1 MLLDNYTLT
10 KFIGKGTF
18 GEVYLT
24 KKQGSDFLYATKR
37 MSVKFVE
44 DPKYIKYFNNEISI
58 LRKLYH
64 KNIIKLEELKKTT
77 NHYYVIMEYC
87 NGGTLTEC
95 LEKYKS
101 LYRRPFTEEIVQHIM
116 RQVVDAVNY
125 MHDLKIIHRDLKLEN
140 ILVKFENE
148 IDKNQMNLMK
158 AEIKIIDFG
167 FAAYKEQT
175 GLLKTAIG
183 SPMNM
188 DPLILAKF
196 NSGGAV
202 NKELG
207 YDEKADIWSLG
218 TLCYQMLIGECA
230 FNAYNMKELLLKVEE
245 GTYKVPTNLSK
256 EVVSFLNA
264 MLQYKPEKRLSAR
277 QLIKHAFLIK
287 NINDFTRIN
296 VNKVSNK
303 VYNGELKIN
312 IKDNQTI
319 WSIFNED
326 DQSKL
331 NKIPGEFFPCETPI
345 TESQYLEDVN
355 KNGNNDMITKEPF
368 NLDKIT
374 ISKQFT
380 QATSIPIE
388 GFNGQS
394 NSTPIPSSENV
405 QNNIIGKNNE
415 ELLRT
420 PSKNLITGFQ
430 NNNFQ
435 NPNLQ
440 KPQLLGQNCLQIN
453 GNNMNTVE
461 KQLNNGQIVRPQIA
475 KGPQFQPQMGQN
487 GQIQNQMNLIPKT
500 PIKAMAPNNINQ
512 VNPKTN
518 QHPRNLPQG
527 LLQQPNGPLLNKILP
542 IAPNQ
547 LQFNI
552 IPPNQ
557 ITQNQ
562 ILAKNQSNKIPINQ
576 KPQMNKA
583 IINQINNIPN
593 IPQKLIGM
601 NKKQPI
607 AGNKLQQQD
616 NQIRKVITFQQKN
629 TIQNPINPLQVQI
642 NQAGQ
647 IIQPNKINQP
657 VLYNNLQN
665 KNQIIQPQFNINP
678 QKNIPG
684 LILKTDS
691 NKINQVKPLLPIN
704 NKIGIANGNN
714 GMIHNRAFN
723 NRNVSPI
730 IGKLPNNNNILLPKP
745 IQRNGISP
753 NRIIMKPTFPPM
765 GRPAIIINPF

>member
-24 KKQGSDFLYATKR
+24 KKQGSNFLYATKR
-37 MSVKFVE
+37 MDVKFVE

-58 LRKLYH
+58 LRRLYH

-95 LEKYKS
+95 LEKYKR

-116 RQVVDAVNY
+116 RQVVDAINY
-125 MHDLKIIHRDLKLEN
+125 IHDLKIIHRDLKLDN

-148 IDKNQMNLMK
+148 SDKNQMNLLN

-196 NSGGAV
+196 NSGGTV

-218 TLCYQMLIGECA
+218 TLCYQMLIGDCA

-296 VNKVSNK
+296 VNQISNK

-312 IKDNQTI
+312 IKENQTI

-326 DQSKL
+326 DEIKL
-331 NKIPGEFFPCETPI
+331 NKIPGDLFPSQTPI
-345 TESQYLEDVN
+345 SESQYLEDIN
-355 KNGNNDMITKEPF
+355 KNDNNDMISKEPF

-380 QATSIPIE
+380 EANSLPIQ
-388 GFNGQS
+388 GLNGIS
-394 NSTPIPSSENV
+394 NSTPIPGLENK
-405 QNNIIGKNNE
+405 QNNNTGKNNE
-415 ELLRT
+415 ELLKT
-420 PSKNLITGFQ
+420 PTKKLVTGFQ

-435 NPNLQ
+435 NPNFQ
-440 KPQLLGQNCLQIN
+440 APQLLGQNGMQIN
-453 GNNMNTVE
+453 GNNMNAVE
-461 KQLNNGQIVRPQIA
+461 KQLNNGQIIKAQVA
-475 KGPQFQPQMGQN
+475 KAPQFQPQIQN
-487 GQIQNQMNLIPKT
+487 GQIQNQMNLIQKT
-500 PIKAMAPNNINQ
+500 PIKTMAPNNINQ
-512 VNPKTN
+512 LNSN
-518 QHPRNLPQG
+518 QYPRSLPQG
-527 LLQQPNGPLLNKILP
+527 LIQQPNGPLLNKIQP
-542 IAPNQ
+542 IAPKQ

-557 ITQNQ
+557 IPQNQ
-562 ILAKNQSNKIPINQ
+562 ILANNQPNKTPIKQ
-576 KPQMNKA
+576 MPQMNKVLV
-583 IINQINNIPN
+583 NQIKNTPN
-593 IPQKLIGM
+593 ITQKQIGM
-601 NKKQPI
+601 NKIQPI
-607 AGNKLQQQD
+607 AVNLLQQQD
-616 NQIRKVITFQQKN
+616 NQIRKAITFQQKN
-629 TIQNPINPLQVQI
+629 IVQSPRNPLQVQI
-642 NQAGQ
+642 NQGGP
-647 IIQPNKINQP
+647 ILQPNKINQAI
-657 VLYNNLQN
+657 LNNKNNPQNQN
-665 KNQIIQPQFNINP
+665 KIVQPQLNINS
-678 QKNIPG
+678 QRNIAG
-684 LILKTDS
+684 FKLNTNS
-691 NKINQVKPLLPIN
+691 HRINQVKPLLTM
-704 NKIGIANGNN
+704 NKNIEIANGNI
-714 GMIHNRAFN
+714 GMIRNGIFN
-723 NRNVSPI
+723 NRNVSPK
-730 IGKLPNNNNILLPKP
+730 IGKLPNNKNFLLVKP
-745 IQRNGISP
+745 IQRNGVSP
-753 NRIIMKPTFPPM
+753 MRIFTKPTFPQM
-765 GRPAIIINPF
+765 GRPALMIKPL